1 MEAVTEWLAR
11 GALVGVGATAVMD
24 AWAYWLRRSFGTPS
38 LDYALVGRWMA
49 HWRRGR
55 FRHAS
60 IARAEPARGERAL
73 GWLAHYLIGVVFALL
88 LLAACGELWWRAPT
102 PGPALLFGLAS
113 VAAPFLLMQP
123 AMGAGFF
130 ASKTPRPWLSRRR
143 SLAAHA
149 SFGLGLYAAAWVLAH
164 WPAF

>member
-1 MEAVTEWLAR
+1 MDAVAEWLAR

-24 AWAYWLRRSFGTPS
+24 AWAWLLRRGFGEPS
-38 LDYALVGRWMA
+38 LDYALVGRWIG

-55 FRHAS
+55 FRHAG
-60 IARAEPARGERAL
+60 IVRAEPVRGERAL

-88 LLAACGELWWRAPT
+88 LLAACGAAWWREPT

-130 ASKTPRPWLSRRR
+130 AAKTPQPWVTRRR
-143 SLAAHA
+143 SLMAHA
-149 SFGLGLYAAAWVLAH
+149 SFGVGLYAAAWVLAP
-164 WPAF
+164 WPAL